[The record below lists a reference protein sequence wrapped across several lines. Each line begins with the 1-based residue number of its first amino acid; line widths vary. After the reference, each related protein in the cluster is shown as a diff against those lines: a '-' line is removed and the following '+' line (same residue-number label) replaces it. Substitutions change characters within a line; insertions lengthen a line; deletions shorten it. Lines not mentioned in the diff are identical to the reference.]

1 VPRARA
7 APRVLSYA
15 AGLIPSPASNLEVT
29 NMSHAQK
36 RTNGRS
42 PGTWPLRAAFGALGA
57 VSPALAGRAGARL
70 FLTPPR
76 HRVPPREREA
86 LAATEPFA
94 LAHGGGI
101 LRGFSLGTGPA
112 VLLVHDW
119 GGRSG
124 DLAPLAQ
131 ALAAA
136 GCTAV
141 AFDAPAHGRSS
152 GHVASMLHFADA
164 AVAVA
169 ERFAARVAAGHSLG
183 AGALAFAASR
193 GLDLDAAVLL
203 APPTTPVSFVDGLA
217 AALAFSPRVR
227 AAVDARIVRR
237 VGLPYDAVDLVRL
250 APAAPPPFLVVH
262 DRDDREVPLAAG
274 VALAEAWRARLVVTS
289 GLGHRRILRDRAVLA
304 QALAFLTSH
313 LPRCGCGRFAEA
325 PDPGGAWRCA
335 GCLVADD
342 LWARGRRRE
351 RLFA

>member
-1 VPRARA
+1 MKSMFCFFFFQAEDGIRDFHVTGVQTCALPISRPLPSRRGRRAGRLRALRDHALHPPREPAPRRPAREHARAPRARA

-15 AGLIPSPASNLEVT
+15 AGLIRSPASNLEVT
-29 NMSHAQK
+29 NMSHTHK
-36 RTNGRS
+36 STNGRS

-183 AGALAFAASR
+183 A
-193 GLDLDAAVLL
+193 
-203 APPTTPVSFVDGLA
+203 

-262 DRDDREVPLAAG
+262 DRDDREVPLD
-274 VALAEAWRARLVVTS
+274 RKSTRLNS
-289 GLGHRRILRDRAVLA
+289 
-304 QALAFLTSH
+304 SH
-313 LPRCGCGRFAEA
+313 
-325 PDPGGAWRCA
+325 
-335 GCLVADD
+335 VKISY
-342 LWARGRRRE
+342 
-351 RLFA
+351 